1 MQTQC
6 EYIPYAY
13 TDASVDEDENAN
25 TYEEAQPHSNKRN
38 RDGKKNIPQNVRWQE
53 AAPKFDINITFV
65 KKSDILPDV
74 LSVNNELELLELFF
88 DKNFI
93 DNVVEQ
99 TKRYELQRGK

>member
-1 MQTQC
+1 M
-6 EYIPYAY
+6 
-13 TDASVDEDENAN
+13 
-25 TYEEAQPHSNKRN
+25 
-38 RDGKKNIPQNVRWQE
+38 
-53 AAPKFDINITFV
+53 NITFV